1 MQNVSK
7 SVKINWNSQGER
19 NKMVATIDAPG
30 EYEISYEAIQQ
41 DYPEFTRIAIRL
53 KNPVKSG
60 IVEIEFKPV
69 I

>member
-1 MQNVSK
+1 M
-7 SVKINWNSQGER
+7 I
-19 NKMVATIDAPG
+19 ATIHAPG